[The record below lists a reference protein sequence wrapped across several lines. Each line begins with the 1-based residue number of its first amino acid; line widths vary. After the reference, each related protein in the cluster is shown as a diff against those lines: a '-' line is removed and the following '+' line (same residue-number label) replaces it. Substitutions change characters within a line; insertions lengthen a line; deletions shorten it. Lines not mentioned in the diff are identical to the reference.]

1 MGTLNNQI
9 PYNQKVTH
17 SNMRAFIKRIKR
29 ISEETNVEFYEVIQ
43 AYDYLLKEAKA
54 DTHDEQ
60 MAGFGRLWRDTND
73 IIKDH
78 FENQE
83 YYNDV

>member
-1 MGTLNNQI
+1 MGTLYEQK
-9 PYNQKVTH
+9 PYSDKMHDSLIKT
-17 SNMRAFIKRIKR
+17 FIIRVKR

-60 MAGFGRLWRDTND
+60 MAGFGRLWRDTHD